1 MKKQNLMAAVA
12 MAATVAM
19 FGVVSSA
26 NAANDIRNTVFGPG
40 STPAIGYGDNTST
53 GPTRPT
59 LDPES
64 ATEIVLR
71 KRSEY
76 LASVVQIIIRQRN
89 EWFAKATNL
98 VRRPQ

>member
-26 NAANDIRNTVFGPG
+26 NAANDIRNSVFLPG
-40 STPAIGYGDNTST
+40 TPSIGYGDNTST

-71 KRSEY
+71 KRSQY
-76 LASVVQIIIRQRN
+76 LETVVQIIIRQRN
-89 EWFAKATNL
+89 EWFAKASNL